1 MSVFE
6 SIRMALTALRA
17 NILRSALTL
26 LGMVIGVFAVIAA
39 VTAVE
44 VIEVYFEE
52 SLQIYGS
59 STFSVERYE
68 SQIGGR
74 DRDVYHP
81 PITWE
86 QVVRLKRSLPGG
98 LQVSVDEDFD
108 WIVKAKYEERETEP
122 NLQLRGTDEHFL
134 SNFGFELAAGRPIT
148 AQDVQYARPVAVLG
162 APVAETLFP
171 NQSALGKEVRI
182 GRVRLEV
189 IGVLEEKAT
198 FLGFDPNA
206 RVWAP
211 ISYMLSTY
219 GDNGRNIASVSVR
232 APNPQMV
239 RPAQETVMAQMR
251 TIRKVRPGDQNNFFL
266 ETNASLQDQ
275 LASFTGSLG
284 IAGAAIGLIS
294 LLAAGIGIMNIMLVS
309 VTERTREIGIR
320 KAVGAKN
327 WHVLSQFLLEAIVL
341 CQIGGLL
348 GILLGALAGNGVAF
362 LFDISMAFPWLWAG
376 IAVTGVTLIAVV
388 FGLYP
393 AFKASRLDPIESLR
407 YE

>member
-1 MSVFE
+1 MSLFE

-17 NILRSALTL
+17 NLLRSALTL

-59 STFSVERYE
+59 STFSVERYA

-74 DRDVYHP
+74 DRETYHP

-86 QVVRLKRSLPGG
+86 QVVRLKRSLPSG

-108 WIVKAKYEERETEP
+108 WVVKAQHGDQETEP

-134 SNFGFELAAGRPIT
+134 SNFGFEMAQGRPIT

-171 NQSALGKEVRI
+171 NQSPLGKQVRI

-189 IGVLEEKAT
+189 IGVLDEKAT
-198 FLGFDPNA
+198 FLGFDPNT
-206 RVWAP
+206 RVYAP

-232 APNPQMV
+232 APGSNLV
-239 RPAQETVMAQMR
+239 GAAQETVMAQMR
-251 TIRKVRPGDQNNFFL
+251 TIRKVPPGEDNNFIL
-266 ETNASLQDQ
+266 ETNASIQNQ

-284 IAGAAIGLIS
+284 LAGAAIGLIS

-348 GILLGALAGNGVAF
+348 GIGLGALGGNAVAF
-362 LFDISMAFPWLWAG
+362 MFDISMAFPWMWAG
-376 IAVTGVTLIAVV
+376 IAVAGVTFIAVV
-388 FGLYP
+388 FGMYP

-407 YE
+407 FE

>member
-376 IAVTGVTLIAVV
+376 IAVTGVTVIAVV

>member
-17 NILRSALTL
+17 NKLRSALTL

-39 VTAVE
+39 VTSVK

-59 STFSVERYE
+59 STFSVERYK

-74 DRDVYHP
+74 DREVYHP

-86 QVVRLKRSLPGG
+86 QVVRLKRGIGQG
-98 LQVSVDEDFD
+98 LQISVDEDFD
-108 WIVKAKYEERETEP
+108 YVVKAKHNEQETEP
-122 NLQLRGTDEHFL
+122 NIQLRGTDEYFL
-134 SNFGFELAAGRPIT
+134 SNFGFELAEGRPFT
-148 AQDVQYARPVAVLG
+148 AQDLQYARPVALLG

-171 NQSALGKEVRI
+171 NQSPIGKEVRI

-189 IGVLEEKAT
+189 VGVLDEKAT
-198 FLGFDPNA
+198 FLGFDPNI
-206 RVWAP
+206 RVYAP
-211 ISYMLSTY
+211 ITY
-219 GDNGRNIASVSVR
+219 LLGAYGNNGRNIASVSIR
-232 APNPQMV
+232 APNPRMV
-239 RPAQETVMAQMR
+239 NVAQEAVMAQMR
-251 TIRKVRPGDQNNFFL
+251 TIRKVRPGDPNNFSL
-266 ETNASLQDQ
+266 ETNASIQDQ
-275 LASFTGSLG
+275 LSNFTGTLG
-284 IAGAAIGLIS
+284 VAGAAIGLIS

-327 WHVLSQFLLEAIVL
+327 WHVMSQFLLEAIVL

-348 GILLGALAGNGVAF
+348 GILLGVAAGNGVAVA
-362 LFDISMAFPWLWAG
+362 FDITAAFPWAWAG
-376 IAVTGVTLIAVV
+376 IAVAGVTVIAAV

>member
-1 MSVFE
+1 
-6 SIRMALTALRA
+6 
-17 NILRSALTL
+17 
-26 LGMVIGVFAVIAA
+26 MVIGVFAVIAA

-376 IAVTGVTLIAVV
+376 IAVTGVTVIAVV

>member
-108 WIVKAKYEERETEP
+108 WIVKAKHEERETEP

-362 LFDISMAFPWLWAG
+362 FFDISMAFPWLWAG
-376 IAVTGVTLIAVV
+376 IAVTGVTVIAVV

>member
-362 LFDISMAFPWLWAG
+362 FFDISMAFPWLWAG
-376 IAVTGVTLIAVV
+376 IAVTGVTVIAVV

>member
-108 WIVKAKYEERETEP
+108 WIVKAKHEERETEP

-376 IAVTGVTLIAVV
+376 IAVTGVTVIAVV

>member
-17 NILRSALTL
+17 NKLRSALTL

-39 VTAVE
+39 VTAVK

-52 SLQIYGS
+52 SLQLYGS

-86 QVVRLKRSLPGG
+86 QVVRLRRGLDQG

-108 WIVKAKYEERETEP
+108 WIVKAKHGEQETEP
-122 NLQLRGTDEHFL
+122 NTQLRGTDEHFL
-134 SNFGFELAAGRPIT
+134 SNFGFELAEGRPFT
-148 AQDVQYARPVAVLG
+148 TQDLQYARPVALLG
-162 APVAETLFP
+162 APIAETLFP
-171 NQSALGKEVRI
+171 NQSPLGKEIRI

-189 IGVLEEKAT
+189 VGVLEEKAT
-198 FLGFDPNA
+198 FLGFDPNV
-206 RVWAP
+206 RVYAP
-211 ISYMLSTY
+211 ITHLIGAY

-232 APNPQMV
+232 APNPRTV
-239 RPAQETVMAQMR
+239 AIAQEAVMAQMR
-251 TIRKVRPGDQNNFFL
+251 TIRKVRPGDPNNFFL
-266 ETNASLQDQ
+266 ETNESVQDQ
-275 LASFTGSLG
+275 LASFTGTLG
-284 IAGAAIGLIS
+284 VAGAAIGLIS

-341 CQIGGLL
+341 CQIGGLI
-348 GILLGALAGNGVAF
+348 GILLGVGMGNGLAVA
-362 LFDISMAFPWLWAG
+362 FDISAAFPWVWAG
-376 IAVTGVTLIAVV
+376 IAVAGVTVIAVI

>member
-1 MSVFE
+1 
-6 SIRMALTALRA
+6 
-17 NILRSALTL
+17 
-26 LGMVIGVFAVIAA
+26 VIAA
-39 VTAVE
+39 VTSVK

-59 STFSVERYE
+59 STFSVERYK

-86 QVVRLKRSLPGG
+86 QVVRLKRSVGQG
-98 LQVSVDEDFD
+98 LQISVDEDFD
-108 WIVKAKYEERETEP
+108 YVVKAKHKEQETEP
-122 NLQLRGTDEHFL
+122 NIQLRGTDEHFL
-134 SNFGFELAAGRPIT
+134 ANFGFELAEGRPFT
-148 AQDVQYARPVAVLG
+148 AQDLQYARPVALLG

-171 NQSALGKEVRI
+171 NQSPIGKEVRI

-189 IGVLEEKAT
+189 VGVLDEKAT
-198 FLGFDPNA
+198 FLGFDPNV
-206 RVWAP
+206 RVYAP
-211 ISYMLSTY
+211 ITY
-219 GDNGRNIASVSVR
+219 LIGAYGNNGRNIASVSVR
-232 APNPQMV
+232 SPNPRMV
-239 RPAQETVMAQMR
+239 NVAQEAVMAQMR
-251 TIRKVRPGDQNNFFL
+251 TIRKVRPGDPNNFFL
-266 ETNASLQDQ
+266 ETNASIQDQ
-275 LASFTGSLG
+275 LSDFTGTLG

-327 WHVLSQFLLEAIVL
+327 WHVMSQFLLEAIVL

-348 GILLGALAGNGVAF
+348 GILLGVAAGNGVAVA
-362 LFDISMAFPWLWAG
+362 FDITAAFPWVWAG
-376 IAVTGVTLIAVV
+376 IAVAGVTVIAAV

>member
-17 NILRSALTL
+17 NKLRSALTL

-39 VTAVE
+39 VTSVK

-59 STFSVERYE
+59 STFSVERYR
-68 SQIGGR
+68 SQIGGG
-74 DRDVYHP
+74 DRDEYHP

-86 QVVRLKRSLPGG
+86 QVVRLKRSVGQG
-98 LQVSVDEDFD
+98 LQISVDEGFD
-108 WIVKAKYEERETEP
+108 YVVKAKHNEQETEP
-122 NLQLRGTDEHFL
+122 NIQLRGTDEHFL
-134 SNFGFELAAGRPIT
+134 SNFGFELSEGRPFT
-148 AQDVQYARPVAVLG
+148 AQDVQYARPVALLG

-171 NQSALGKEVRI
+171 NQSPIGKEIRI

-189 IGVLEEKAT
+189 VGVLDEKAT
-198 FLGFDPNA
+198 FLGFDPNV
-206 RVWAP
+206 RVYAP
-211 ISYMLSTY
+211 ITYLLGTY
-219 GDNGRNIASVSVR
+219 GNNGRNIASVSVR
-232 APNPQMV
+232 APTPRMV
-239 RPAQETVMAQMR
+239 MVAQEAVMAQMR
-251 TIRKVRPGDQNNFFL
+251 TIRKVRPGDPNNFSL
-266 ETNASLQDQ
+266 ETNASIQDQ
-275 LASFTGSLG
+275 LSTFTETLG

-327 WHVLSQFLLEAIVL
+327 WHVMSQFLLEAIVL

-348 GILLGALAGNGVAF
+348 GILLGVAAGNGVAVA
-362 LFDISMAFPWLWAG
+362 FDITAAFPWAWAG
-376 IAVTGVTLIAVV
+376 IAVAGVTIIAAV

>member
-108 WIVKAKYEERETEP
+108 WIVKAKHEERETEP

-189 IGVLEEKAT
+189 IGILEEKAT

-206 RVWAP
+206 RVYAP

-362 LFDISMAFPWLWAG
+362 FFDISMAFPWLWAG
-376 IAVTGVTLIAVV
+376 IAVTGVTVIAVV

>member
-17 NILRSALTL
+17 NKLRSALTL

-39 VTAVE
+39 VTAVK

-52 SLQIYGS
+52 SLQLYGS

-86 QVVRLKRSLPGG
+86 QVVRLRRGLDQG

-108 WIVKAKYEERETEP
+108 RIVKAKHGEQETEP
-122 NLQLRGTDEHFL
+122 NTQLRGTDEHFL
-134 SNFGFELAAGRPIT
+134 SNFGFELAEGRPFT
-148 AQDVQYARPVAVLG
+148 AQDLQYARPVALLG
-162 APVAETLFP
+162 APIAETLFP
-171 NQSALGKEVRI
+171 NQSPIGKEIRI
-182 GRVRLEV
+182 GRARLEV
-189 IGVLEEKAT
+189 VGVLEEKAT
-198 FLGFDPNA
+198 FLGFDPNV
-206 RVWAP
+206 RVYAP
-211 ISYMLSTY
+211 ITHLLGSY

-232 APNPQMV
+232 APNPRTV
-239 RPAQETVMAQMR
+239 AIAQEAVMAQMR
-251 TIRKVRPGDQNNFFL
+251 TIRKVRPGDPNNFSL
-266 ETNASLQDQ
+266 ETNASIQDQ
-275 LASFTGSLG
+275 LSSFTGTLG
-284 IAGAAIGLIS
+284 VAGAAIGLIS

-341 CQIGGLL
+341 CQIGGLI
-348 GILLGALAGNGVAF
+348 GILLGVGMGNGLAVA
-362 LFDISMAFPWLWAG
+362 FDISAAFPWMWAG
-376 IAVTGVTLIAVV
+376 IAVAGVTIIAVI

>member
-134 SNFGFELAAGRPIT
+134 SNFGFELASGRPIT

-206 RVWAP
+206 RVYAP

>member
-309 VTERTREIGIR
+309 VTERKREIGIR

-376 IAVTGVTLIAVV
+376 IAVTGVTVIAVV